1 MSATE
6 QHQHDER
13 RWAGLMLDS
22 NQGDRRAYEQLLT
35 EVSDV
40 IESYLRL
47 RFGPINLLED
57 CVQECLLALHKAR
70 NTYDPKRAFR
80 PWMFT
85 IVRHKTIDI
94 LRKTQRQVQI
104 ESAFTLEPNDVT
116 DTNHLMK
123 LIDGVRVL
131 NRLSPDHREAVALM
145 KYAGYT
151 VPEAAHWLGIS
162 ESAVKA
168 RLHRGLLAI
177 RKQLDTEEL
186 PA

>member
-1 MSATE
+1 M
-6 QHQHDER
+6 
-13 RWAGLMLDS
+13 MLAS
-22 NQGDRRAYEQLLT
+22 HQGDREAYQKLLT
-35 EVSDV
+35 EISYV
-40 IESYLRL
+40 IEDYLRI
-47 RFGPINLLED
+47 RFGPINVLED

-70 NTYDPKRAFR
+70 NTYDPKRTFR

-104 ESAFTLEPNDVT
+104 ERALTQEQDEVT
-116 DTNHLMK
+116 DPNQLTK
-123 LIDGVRVL
+123 LIDGIRVL
-131 NRLSPDHREAVALM
+131 NRLSPDHREAVALT

-162 ESAVKA
+162 ESALKA

-177 RKQLDTEEL
+177 RKQLETEEL
-186 PA
+186 VA